1 MEAGNRILFCD
12 FDGEFELAE
21 DLTRLGYLVDQIRPD
36 GLRSVAV
43 GDHCLYVFSFGKI
56 ETTPEVL
63 RICRKLKS
71 ARLPTPIALLSRADT
86 VSEEFTEHRS
96 SSHAADDYIHGAS
109 LLEGL
114 LDCIDRFTKSPF
126 PLSLRG
132 SSQVAPSIQK
142 AEEDHDGRDYEEE
155 IKQLQKEL
163 TELRESSQQMDKV
176 LEAQRNF
183 YKPKLKAL
191 LEGQKMQSNSEVD
204 QLLVKLSEVEAK
216 LLEREAR
223 VHELEQFKKK
233 QKDKVQ
239 RLLSSHQKAQQ
250 SLRHFYQEKLKSSG
264 MSSDVSLDE
273 VTETGQADQKS

>member
-12 FDGEFELAE
+12 FDGEFECAD

-36 GLRSVAV
+36 DLRSVAV

-71 ARLPTPIALLSRADT
+71 ARLPTPIALLSRAED

-96 SSHAADDYIHGAS
+96 SSHAADDYVHGAS
-109 LLEGL
+109 LLENL
-114 LDCIDRFTKSPF
+114 LDCLDRFTKSPF

-132 SSQVAPSIQK
+132 SSQVAPRIQN
-142 AEEDHDGRDYEEE
+142 EEDDHRDYEAE
-155 IKQLQKEL
+155 INQLQKEL

-250 SLRHFYQEKLKSSG
+250 SLRHFYQEKLKTHGSD
-264 MSSDVSLDE
+264 SDVSLDE